1 MRPVKRLR
9 ESLQEQVNKNQL
21 KETKMRKM
29 ILGIIIGGVLGAAS
43 GYYLSCTGGVCPLA
57 GNPWRGAISGAVLGF
72 IFSVV

>member
-1 MRPVKRLR
+1 
-9 ESLQEQVNKNQL
+9 
-21 KETKMRKM
+21 MRKM

-72 IFSVV
+72 IISVV